1 LSVANDSRSPGR
13 DWRQIIGRKSLDDFA
28 AAFTED
34 AVLDASVLKGPVK
47 GPSGIRS
54 VFSATAAM
62 YETIVFTH
70 ETTKGPKTYL
80 EWEGKALGGL
90 AVAGVTVLTRN
101 AAGKI
106 ESVRLMHRPLSMV
119 LAFSA
124 ELARRL
130 QGKLDSELLNHQT

>member
-1 LSVANDSRSPGR
+1 MSVANDSRSPGQ
-13 DWRQIIGRKSLDDFA
+13 DWQRILGRKSFDDFA
-28 AAFTED
+28 AAFTEE
-34 AVLDASVLKGPVK
+34 AVLDASVLNGPVK

-70 ETTKGPKTYL
+70 ETTQGPKTYL
-80 EWEGKALGGL
+80 EWEGKALGGR
-90 AVAGVTVLTRN
+90 AAGVTVLTRN

-106 ESVRLMHRPLSMV
+106 ESVRLMHRPLAMV

-130 QGKLDSELLNHQT
+130 EGKLDPQLLNHQT

>member
-34 AVLDASVLKGPVK
+34 AVLDASVLKGPVE
-47 GPSGIRS
+47 GPSGIRT

-62 YETIVFTH
+62 YETIVFIH

-90 AVAGVTVLTRN
+90 AAAGVTVLTRN

-130 QGKLDSELLNHQT
+130 HGKLDLELLNHQT